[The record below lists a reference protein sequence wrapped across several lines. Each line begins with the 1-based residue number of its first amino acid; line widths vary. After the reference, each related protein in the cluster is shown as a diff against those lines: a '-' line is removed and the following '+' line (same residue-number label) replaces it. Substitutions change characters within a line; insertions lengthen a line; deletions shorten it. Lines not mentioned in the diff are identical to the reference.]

1 MVHQRTVASRRSSH
15 LTLMLFRQEHTTCSQ
30 LIQIDDTVKLLTRID
45 YLVCLCMIE
54 ELQSL
59 VLSINMKVMD

>member
-1 MVHQRTVASRRSSH
+1 
-15 LTLMLFRQEHTTCSQ
+15 MLFRQEHTTCSQ